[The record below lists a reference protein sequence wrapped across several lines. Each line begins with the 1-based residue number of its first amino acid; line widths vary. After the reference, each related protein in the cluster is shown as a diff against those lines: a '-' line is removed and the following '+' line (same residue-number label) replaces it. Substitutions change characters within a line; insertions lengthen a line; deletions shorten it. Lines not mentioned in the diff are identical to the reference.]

1 MKPEAGRAR
10 AEDIAAFLA
19 KFDDVEEAIDAIR
32 DFAQP
37 AVSAGLVDLPDIKPY
52 PMTAKLLSPAAAT
65 PPANKPGEPAASLP
79 LAKNSEKPAS
89 LPKDPANQSD
99 IAPAYSKHHIA
110 VADLA
115 KSYRVGRQTIPA
127 LDGVSLDIFAG
138 EFVAITGASGSGK
151 STLLQLIG
159 GLDKPSA
166 GQILIND
173 QPLSRLSDRQLSRF
187 RSREI
192 GFVFQSFYLQPFLT
206 LSANLEIPAMF
217 ARIKPKQRR
226 ARAQELAELV
236 GLADRMHHLPR
247 ELSGGQIQRA
257 AIARALFNRPNI
269 VLADEPTGN
278 LDSANSDRIIDL
290 FHQIRRELG
299 TTVVIVT
306 HNPDIAAA
314 ADREIRLKDG
324 RIADA

>member
-1 MKPEAGRAR
+1 MKPEVGKVR

-32 DFAQP
+32 GFAQP
-37 AVSAGLVDLPDIKPY
+37 AVSAGLVNLPP
-52 PMTAKLLSPAAAT
+52 TAKSNPVAKAIT
-65 PPANKPGEPAASLP
+65 PPSAAPERSGRC
-79 LAKNSEKPAS
+79 
-89 LPKDPANQSD
+89 
-99 IAPAYSKHHIA
+99 HIA
-110 VADLA
+110 VTDLA

-127 LDGVSLDIFAG
+127 LGGVSLDIFAG

-217 ARIKPKQRR
+217 ARVKPKQRR

-269 VLADEPTGN
+269 LLADEPTGN

-314 ADREIRLKDG
+314 ADREIHLKDG
-324 RIADA
+324 RITDA

>member
-1 MKPEAGRAR
+1 MKPEVGKVR

-32 DFAQP
+32 GFAQP
-37 AVSAGLVDLPDIKPY
+37 AVSAGLVDLPPAAKSDSAAKI
-52 PMTAKLLSPAAAT
+52 MTPPAAA
-65 PPANKPGEPAASLP
+65 
-79 LAKNSEKPAS
+79 
-89 LPKDPANQSD
+89 PKRSGRC
-99 IAPAYSKHHIA
+99 HIA
-110 VADLA
+110 VTDLA

-159 GLDKPSA
+159 GLDKPST

-226 ARAQELAELV
+226 ARAQELVELV

-269 VLADEPTGN
+269 LLADEPTGN

>member
-1 MKPEAGRAR
+1 MKPEVGKAR

-32 DFAQP
+32 NFAQP
-37 AVSAGLVDLPDIKPY
+37 AVSAGLVDLPP
-52 PMTAKLLSPAAAT
+52 TAKSDSATKVITPPAAA
-65 PPANKPGEPAASLP
+65 PERSGRC
-79 LAKNSEKPAS
+79 
-89 LPKDPANQSD
+89 
-99 IAPAYSKHHIA
+99 HIA
-110 VADLA
+110 VTDLA

-127 LDGVSLDIFAG
+127 LGGVSLDIFAG

-173 QPLSRLSDRQLSRF
+173 QPLSHLSDRQLSRF

-217 ARIKPKQRR
+217 ARVKPKQRR

-269 VLADEPTGN
+269 LLADEPTGN

>member
-1 MKPEAGRAR
+1 MKPEVGKAR

-32 DFAQP
+32 GFAQP
-37 AVSAGLVDLPDIKPY
+37 AVSAGLVGLPPAAKSNSATKV
-52 PMTAKLLSPAAAT
+52 MTPPAAA
-65 PPANKPGEPAASLP
+65 PES
-79 LAKNSEKPAS
+79 SS
-89 LPKDPANQSD
+89 RC
-99 IAPAYSKHHIA
+99 HIA
-110 VADLA
+110 VTDLA

-127 LDGVSLDIFAG
+127 LGGVSLDIFAG

-159 GLDKPSA
+159 GLDKPST

-217 ARIKPKQRR
+217 ARVKPKQRR

-269 VLADEPTGN
+269 LLADEPTGN

-299 TTVVIVT
+299 TTVVVVT

-314 ADREIRLKDG
+314 ADREIHLKDG
-324 RIADA
+324 RITDA

>member
-1 MKPEAGRAR
+1 MKPEVGKARAR

-32 DFAQP
+32 GFAQP
-37 AVSAGLVDLPDIKPY
+37 AVSAGLVDLPPAAKSNSATKV
-52 PMTAKLLSPAAAT
+52 MTPPAAA
-65 PPANKPGEPAASLP
+65 PERSGRC
-79 LAKNSEKPAS
+79 
-89 LPKDPANQSD
+89 
-99 IAPAYSKHHIA
+99 HIA
-110 VADLA
+110 VTDLA

-127 LDGVSLDIFAG
+127 LGGVSLDIFAG

-166 GQILIND
+166 GQILINN

-217 ARIKPKQRR
+217 ARVKPKQRR

-269 VLADEPTGN
+269 LLADEPTGN

-290 FHQIRRELG
+290 FHQIRHELG

>member
-1 MKPEAGRAR
+1 MKPEVGRAR
-10 AEDIAAFLA
+10 DEDIAAFLA

-32 DFAQP
+32 NFAQP
-37 AVSAGLVDLPDIKPY
+37 AVSAGLVDLP
-52 PMTAKLLSPAAAT
+52 PAAKSDSAAKVMT
-65 PPANKPGEPAASLP
+65 PSAA
-79 LAKNSEKPAS
+79 
-89 LPKDPANQSD
+89 
-99 IAPAYSKHHIA
+99 APECSGRCHIA
-110 VADLA
+110 VTDLA

-159 GLDKPSA
+159 GLDKPST

-217 ARIKPKQRR
+217 ARVKPKQRR

-269 VLADEPTGN
+269 LLADEPTGN

-324 RIADA
+324 RVTDA

>member
-1 MKPEAGRAR
+1 MKPEVGKVR

-32 DFAQP
+32 NFAQP
-37 AVSAGLVDLPDIKPY
+37 AVSAGLVDLPPAAKSDSAAKVMKP
-52 PMTAKLLSPAAAT
+52 PAAA
-65 PPANKPGEPAASLP
+65 PERSGRC
-79 LAKNSEKPAS
+79 
-89 LPKDPANQSD
+89 
-99 IAPAYSKHHIA
+99 HIA
-110 VADLA
+110 VTDLA

-127 LDGVSLDIFAG
+127 LGGVSLDIFAG

-159 GLDKPSA
+159 GLDKPST

-217 ARIKPKQRR
+217 ARVKPKQRR

-269 VLADEPTGN
+269 LLADEPTGN

>member
-1 MKPEAGRAR
+1 MKPEVGKVR

-19 KFDDVEEAIDAIR
+19 KFDDVEEAINAIR
-32 DFAQP
+32 NFAQP
-37 AVSAGLVDLPDIKPY
+37 AVSAGLVDLPPA
-52 PMTAKLLSPAAAT
+52 AKSDSAAKVTPPAAA
-65 PPANKPGEPAASLP
+65 
-79 LAKNSEKPAS
+79 SERS
-89 LPKDPANQSD
+89 GRC
-99 IAPAYSKHHIA
+99 HIA
-110 VADLA
+110 VTDLA

-159 GLDKPSA
+159 GLDKPST

-217 ARIKPKQRR
+217 ARVKPKQRR

-269 VLADEPTGN
+269 LLADEPTGN
-278 LDSANSDRIIDL
+278 LDNANSDRIIDL

-324 RIADA
+324 RVADA

>member
-1 MKPEAGRAR
+1 MKPEVGKVR

-32 DFAQP
+32 GFAQP
-37 AVSAGLVDLPDIKPY
+37 AVSAGLVDLPP
-52 PMTAKLLSPAAAT
+52 TAKSNSAAKVMTPSAAA
-65 PPANKPGEPAASLP
+65 PERSGRC
-79 LAKNSEKPAS
+79 
-89 LPKDPANQSD
+89 
-99 IAPAYSKHHIA
+99 HIA
-110 VADLA
+110 VTDLA

-127 LDGVSLDIFAG
+127 LGGVSLDIFAG

-217 ARIKPKQRR
+217 ARIKPKQRH

-269 VLADEPTGN
+269 LLADEPTGN

-290 FHQIRRELG
+290 FHQIRRDLG

>member
-1 MKPEAGRAR
+1 MKPEVGKVR

-32 DFAQP
+32 GFAQP
-37 AVSAGLVDLPDIKPY
+37 AVSAGLVDLP
-52 PMTAKLLSPAAAT
+52 PAAKSDSAAKVMTPSAT
-65 PPANKPGEPAASLP
+65 ALEHSNRC
-79 LAKNSEKPAS
+79 
-89 LPKDPANQSD
+89 
-99 IAPAYSKHHIA
+99 HIA
-110 VADLA
+110 VTDLA

-159 GLDKPSA
+159 GLDKPST

-217 ARIKPKQRR
+217 ARVKPKQRR

-269 VLADEPTGN
+269 LLADEPTGN

>member
-1 MKPEAGRAR
+1 MKPEVGKVR

-32 DFAQP
+32 NFAQP
-37 AVSAGLVDLPDIKPY
+37 AVSAGLVDLPPAAKSNSATKV
-52 PMTAKLLSPAAAT
+52 MTPPAAA
-65 PPANKPGEPAASLP
+65 PES
-79 LAKNSEKPAS
+79 SS
-89 LPKDPANQSD
+89 RC
-99 IAPAYSKHHIA
+99 HIA
-110 VADLA
+110 VTDLA

-127 LDGVSLDIFAG
+127 LGGVSLDIFAG

-159 GLDKPSA
+159 GLDKPST

-217 ARIKPKQRR
+217 ARVKPKQRR
-226 ARAQELAELV
+226 TRAQELAELV

-269 VLADEPTGN
+269 LLADEPTGN

>member
-1 MKPEAGRAR
+1 MR

-19 KFDDVEEAIDAIR
+19 KFDDVEEAINAIR
-32 DFAQP
+32 NFAQP
-37 AVSAGLVDLPDIKPY
+37 AVSAGLVDLPPA
-52 PMTAKLLSPAAAT
+52 AKSDSAAKVTPPAAA
-65 PPANKPGEPAASLP
+65 
-79 LAKNSEKPAS
+79 SERS
-89 LPKDPANQSD
+89 GRC
-99 IAPAYSKHHIA
+99 HIA
-110 VADLA
+110 VTDLA

-217 ARIKPKQRR
+217 ARVKPKQRR
-226 ARAQELAELV
+226 TRAQELAELV

-269 VLADEPTGN
+269 LLADEPTGN

>member
-1 MKPEAGRAR
+1 MKPEVGKVR

-32 DFAQP
+32 GFAQP
-37 AVSAGLVDLPDIKPY
+37 AVSAGLVDLPPAAKSDS
-52 PMTAKLLSPAAAT
+52 TAKVMKPPAAA
-65 PPANKPGEPAASLP
+65 PERSGRC
-79 LAKNSEKPAS
+79 
-89 LPKDPANQSD
+89 
-99 IAPAYSKHHIA
+99 HIA
-110 VADLA
+110 VTDLA

-127 LDGVSLDIFAG
+127 LGGVSLDIFAG

-159 GLDKPSA
+159 GLDKPST

-217 ARIKPKQRR
+217 ARVKPKQRR

-269 VLADEPTGN
+269 LLADEPTGN

>member
-1 MKPEAGRAR
+1 MKPEVGKVR

-32 DFAQP
+32 GFAQP
-37 AVSAGLVDLPDIKPY
+37 AVSAGLVDLPP
-52 PMTAKLLSPAAAT
+52 TAKSDPAAKVMTPPAAA
-65 PPANKPGEPAASLP
+65 PERSGRC
-79 LAKNSEKPAS
+79 
-89 LPKDPANQSD
+89 
-99 IAPAYSKHHIA
+99 HIT
-110 VADLA
+110 VTDLA
-115 KSYRVGRQTIPA
+115 KSYRVSRQTIPA

-159 GLDKPSA
+159 GLDKPST

-217 ARIKPKQRR
+217 ARVKPKQRR

-257 AIARALFNRPNI
+257 AIARALFNRPNTL
-269 VLADEPTGN
+269 LADEPTGN

-306 HNPDIAAA
+306 HNPDIASA

>member
-1 MKPEAGRAR
+1 MKPEVGKVR
-10 AEDIAAFLA
+10 AEDVAAFLA

-32 DFAQP
+32 SFAQP
-37 AVSAGLVDLPDIKPY
+37 AVSAGLVDLPPAAKSNPVAKV
-52 PMTAKLLSPAAAT
+52 MTPPAAA
-65 PPANKPGEPAASLP
+65 PERSGRC
-79 LAKNSEKPAS
+79 
-89 LPKDPANQSD
+89 
-99 IAPAYSKHHIA
+99 HIA
-110 VADLA
+110 VTDLT
-115 KSYRVGRQTIPA
+115 KSYRVSRQTIPA
-127 LDGVSLDIFAG
+127 LGGVSLDIFAG

-159 GLDKPSA
+159 GLDKPST

-217 ARIKPKQRR
+217 ARVKPKQRR

-269 VLADEPTGN
+269 LLADEPTGN

>member
-1 MKPEAGRAR
+1 MKPEVGKVR

-32 DFAQP
+32 GFAQP
-37 AVSAGLVDLPDIKPY
+37 AVSAGLVDLPP
-52 PMTAKLLSPAAAT
+52 TAKSNPVAKVMTPPAAA
-65 PPANKPGEPAASLP
+65 PERSGRC
-79 LAKNSEKPAS
+79 
-89 LPKDPANQSD
+89 
-99 IAPAYSKHHIA
+99 HIA
-110 VADLA
+110 VTDLA

-127 LDGVSLDIFAG
+127 LGGVSLDIFAG

-159 GLDKPSA
+159 GLDKPST

-217 ARIKPKQRR
+217 ARVKPKQRR

-269 VLADEPTGN
+269 LLADEPTGN

>member
-1 MKPEAGRAR
+1 MR

-32 DFAQP
+32 GFAQP
-37 AVSAGLVDLPDIKPY
+37 AVSAGLVDLPPAAKSNPVAKV
-52 PMTAKLLSPAAAT
+52 MTPPAAA
-65 PPANKPGEPAASLP
+65 PERSGRC
-79 LAKNSEKPAS
+79 
-89 LPKDPANQSD
+89 
-99 IAPAYSKHHIA
+99 HIA
-110 VADLA
+110 VTDLA

-159 GLDKPSA
+159 GLDKPST

-217 ARIKPKQRR
+217 ARVKPKQRR

-269 VLADEPTGN
+269 LLADEPTGN

>member
-1 MKPEAGRAR
+1 MKPEVGKAR

-32 DFAQP
+32 GFAQP
-37 AVSAGLVDLPDIKPY
+37 AVSAGLVDLPP
-52 PMTAKLLSPAAAT
+52 TAKSNSAAKVMTPSAAA
-65 PPANKPGEPAASLP
+65 PERSGRC
-79 LAKNSEKPAS
+79 
-89 LPKDPANQSD
+89 
-99 IAPAYSKHHIA
+99 HIT
-110 VADLA
+110 VTDLA

-217 ARIKPKQRR
+217 ARVKPKQRR

-269 VLADEPTGN
+269 LLADEPTGN

>member
-1 MKPEAGRAR
+1 MR

-32 DFAQP
+32 NFAQP
-37 AVSAGLVDLPDIKPY
+37 AVSAGLVDLP
-52 PMTAKLLSPAAAT
+52 PAAKSNSAAKVMT
-65 PPANKPGEPAASLP
+65 PSAA
-79 LAKNSEKPAS
+79 
-89 LPKDPANQSD
+89 
-99 IAPAYSKHHIA
+99 APERSGRCHIA
-110 VADLA
+110 VTDLA

-127 LDGVSLDIFAG
+127 LGGVSLDIFAG

-159 GLDKPSA
+159 GLDKPST

-217 ARIKPKQRR
+217 ARVKPKQRR

-257 AIARALFNRPNI
+257 AIDRALFDRPNML
-269 VLADEPTGN
+269 LADEPTGN

-314 ADREIRLKDG
+314 ADREIHLKDG
-324 RIADA
+324 RITDA

>member
-1 MKPEAGRAR
+1 MKPEVGKAR
-10 AEDIAAFLA
+10 TEDIAAFLA

-32 DFAQP
+32 GFAQP
-37 AVSAGLVDLPDIKPY
+37 AVSAGLVDLPP
-52 PMTAKLLSPAAAT
+52 TAKSNSAAKVMTPSAAA
-65 PPANKPGEPAASLP
+65 PERSGRC
-79 LAKNSEKPAS
+79 
-89 LPKDPANQSD
+89 
-99 IAPAYSKHHIA
+99 HIT
-110 VADLA
+110 VTDLA

-159 GLDKPSA
+159 GLDKPST

-217 ARIKPKQRR
+217 ACVKPKQRR

-269 VLADEPTGN
+269 LLADEPTGN

>member
-1 MKPEAGRAR
+1 MKPEVGRVR
-10 AEDIAAFLA
+10 DEDVAAFLA

-32 DFAQP
+32 GFAQP
-37 AVSAGLVDLPDIKPY
+37 AVSAGLVDLP
-52 PMTAKLLSPAAAT
+52 PAAKSDSAAKVMT
-65 PPANKPGEPAASLP
+65 PSAA
-79 LAKNSEKPAS
+79 
-89 LPKDPANQSD
+89 
-99 IAPAYSKHHIA
+99 APERSSRCHIA
-110 VADLA
+110 VTDLA

-173 QPLSRLSDRQLSRF
+173 QPLSRLSDRQLSQF

-217 ARIKPKQRR
+217 ARVKPKQRR

-269 VLADEPTGN
+269 LLADEPTGN

>member
-1 MKPEAGRAR
+1 MKPEVGKAR
-10 AEDIAAFLA
+10 DEDVAAFLA

-32 DFAQP
+32 GFAQP
-37 AVSAGLVDLPDIKPY
+37 AVSAGLVDLTP
-52 PMTAKLLSPAAAT
+52 TAKSSPTTKAMTPAAA
-65 PPANKPGEPAASLP
+65 
-79 LAKNSEKPAS
+79 
-89 LPKDPANQSD
+89 
-99 IAPAYSKHHIA
+99 APERSGRCHIT
-110 VADLA
+110 VTDLA

-127 LDGVSLDIFAG
+127 LGGVSLDIFAG

-159 GLDKPSA
+159 GLDKPST

-217 ARIKPKQRR
+217 ARVKPKQRR

-269 VLADEPTGN
+269 LLADEPTGN

>member
-1 MKPEAGRAR
+1 MKPEVGKVR

-32 DFAQP
+32 NFAQP
-37 AVSAGLVDLPDIKPY
+37 AVSAGLVNLPPA
-52 PMTAKLLSPAAAT
+52 AKSSPAAKAT
-65 PPANKPGEPAASLP
+65 TLPAA
-79 LAKNSEKPAS
+79 
-89 LPKDPANQSD
+89 
-99 IAPAYSKHHIA
+99 APEHSSRCHIA
-110 VADLA
+110 VTDLT

-127 LDGVSLDIFAG
+127 LGGVSLDIFAG

-159 GLDKPSA
+159 GLDKPST

-217 ARIKPKQRR
+217 ARVKPKQRR

-257 AIARALFNRPNI
+257 AIARALFNRSNI
-269 VLADEPTGN
+269 LLADEPTGN

-324 RIADA
+324 RITDA

>member
-1 MKPEAGRAR
+1 MKPEVGKVRS
-10 AEDIAAFLA
+10 EDIAAFLA

-32 DFAQP
+32 GFAQP
-37 AVSAGLVDLPDIKPY
+37 AVSAGLVDLP
-52 PMTAKLLSPAAAT
+52 PAAKSDSAAKVMT
-65 PPANKPGEPAASLP
+65 PSAA
-79 LAKNSEKPAS
+79 
-89 LPKDPANQSD
+89 
-99 IAPAYSKHHIA
+99 APERSGRCHIA
-110 VADLA
+110 VTDLA

-127 LDGVSLDIFAG
+127 LGGVSLDIFAG

-166 GQILIND
+166 GQILINN

-217 ARIKPKQRR
+217 ARVKPKQRR
-226 ARAQELAELV
+226 VRAQELAELV

-269 VLADEPTGN
+269 LLADEPTGN

>member
-1 MKPEAGRAR
+1 MKPEGGKAR

-32 DFAQP
+32 NFAQP
-37 AVSAGLVDLPDIKPY
+37 AVSAGLVDLPPAAKSNPVAKV
-52 PMTAKLLSPAAAT
+52 MTPPAAA
-65 PPANKPGEPAASLP
+65 PEHSGRC
-79 LAKNSEKPAS
+79 
-89 LPKDPANQSD
+89 
-99 IAPAYSKHHIA
+99 HIA
-110 VADLA
+110 VTDLA

-127 LDGVSLDIFAG
+127 LGGVSLDIFAG

-159 GLDKPSA
+159 GLDKPST

-217 ARIKPKQRR
+217 ARVKPKQRR

-269 VLADEPTGN
+269 LLADEPTGN

-324 RIADA
+324 RITDA

>member
-1 MKPEAGRAR
+1 MKPEVGKVR

-32 DFAQP
+32 GFAQP
-37 AVSAGLVDLPDIKPY
+37 AVSAGLVDLPP
-52 PMTAKLLSPAAAT
+52 TAKSNSAAKVMTPPAAA
-65 PPANKPGEPAASLP
+65 PES
-79 LAKNSEKPAS
+79 SS
-89 LPKDPANQSD
+89 RC
-99 IAPAYSKHHIA
+99 HIA
-110 VADLA
+110 VTDLA

-127 LDGVSLDIFAG
+127 LGGVSLDIFAG

-217 ARIKPKQRR
+217 ARVKPKQRR

-269 VLADEPTGN
+269 LLADEPTGN

>member
-1 MKPEAGRAR
+1 MR

-32 DFAQP
+32 GFAQP
-37 AVSAGLVDLPDIKPY
+37 AVSAGLVDLPPAAKSDSAAKI
-52 PMTAKLLSPAAAT
+52 MTPPAAA
-65 PPANKPGEPAASLP
+65 
-79 LAKNSEKPAS
+79 
-89 LPKDPANQSD
+89 PKRSGRC
-99 IAPAYSKHHIA
+99 HIA
-110 VADLA
+110 VTDLA

-127 LDGVSLDIFAG
+127 LGGVSLDIFAG

-159 GLDKPSA
+159 GLDKPST

-217 ARIKPKQRR
+217 ARVKPKQRR

-269 VLADEPTGN
+269 LLADEPTGN

-314 ADREIRLKDG
+314 ADREICLKDG

>member
-1 MKPEAGRAR
+1 MR

-32 DFAQP
+32 GFAQP
-37 AVSAGLVDLPDIKPY
+37 AVSASLVDLPP
-52 PMTAKLLSPAAAT
+52 TAKPDPAAKVMKPPAAA
-65 PPANKPGEPAASLP
+65 PERSGRC
-79 LAKNSEKPAS
+79 
-89 LPKDPANQSD
+89 
-99 IAPAYSKHHIA
+99 HIA
-110 VADLA
+110 VTNLA

-217 ARIKPKQRR
+217 ARVKPKQRR

-269 VLADEPTGN
+269 LLADEPTGN

-290 FHQIRRELG
+290 FHQIRRELD

>member
-1 MKPEAGRAR
+1 MR

-32 DFAQP
+32 NFAQP
-37 AVSAGLVDLPDIKPY
+37 AVSAGLVDLPPAAKSDS
-52 PMTAKLLSPAAAT
+52 TAKVMKPPAAA
-65 PPANKPGEPAASLP
+65 PEHSGRC
-79 LAKNSEKPAS
+79 
-89 LPKDPANQSD
+89 
-99 IAPAYSKHHIA
+99 HIT
-110 VADLA
+110 VTDLA

-159 GLDKPSA
+159 GLDKPST

-217 ARIKPKQRR
+217 ARVKPKQRR
-226 ARAQELAELV
+226 ARAQEIAELV

-269 VLADEPTGN
+269 LLADEPTGN

>member
-1 MKPEAGRAR
+1 MKPEVGKVR

-32 DFAQP
+32 GFAQP
-37 AVSAGLVDLPDIKPY
+37 AVSAGLVDLPPAAKSNSATKV
-52 PMTAKLLSPAAAT
+52 MTPPAAA
-65 PPANKPGEPAASLP
+65 PES
-79 LAKNSEKPAS
+79 SS
-89 LPKDPANQSD
+89 RC
-99 IAPAYSKHHIA
+99 HIA
-110 VADLA
+110 VTDLA

-127 LDGVSLDIFAG
+127 LGGVSLDIFAG

-159 GLDKPSA
+159 GLDKPST

-217 ARIKPKQRR
+217 ARVKPKQRR

-269 VLADEPTGN
+269 LLADEPTGN

-324 RIADA
+324 RVTDA

>member
-1 MKPEAGRAR
+1 MKPEVGKVR

-32 DFAQP
+32 GFAQP
-37 AVSAGLVDLPDIKPY
+37 AVSAGLVDLPP
-52 PMTAKLLSPAAAT
+52 TAKPDPATKTTT
-65 PPANKPGEPAASLP
+65 PPTAAPERSGRC
-79 LAKNSEKPAS
+79 
-89 LPKDPANQSD
+89 
-99 IAPAYSKHHIA
+99 HIA
-110 VADLA
+110 VTDLA

-127 LDGVSLDIFAG
+127 LGGVSLDIFAG

-159 GLDKPSA
+159 GLDKPST

-269 VLADEPTGN
+269 LLADEPTGN

>member
-1 MKPEAGRAR
+1 MKPEVGKAR
-10 AEDIAAFLA
+10 DEDVAAFLA

-32 DFAQP
+32 GFAQP
-37 AVSAGLVDLPDIKPY
+37 AVSAGLVDLTP
-52 PMTAKLLSPAAAT
+52 TAKSSPTTKAMTPAAA
-65 PPANKPGEPAASLP
+65 
-79 LAKNSEKPAS
+79 
-89 LPKDPANQSD
+89 
-99 IAPAYSKHHIA
+99 APERSGRCHIT
-110 VADLA
+110 VTDLA

-127 LDGVSLDIFAG
+127 LGGVSLDIFAG

-159 GLDKPSA
+159 GLDKPST
-166 GQILIND
+166 GQILVND
-173 QPLSRLSDRQLSRF
+173 QQLSRLSGRQLSRF

-217 ARIKPKQRR
+217 ARVKPKQRR

-269 VLADEPTGN
+269 LLADEPTGN

-324 RIADA
+324 RITDA

>member
-1 MKPEAGRAR
+1 MKPKVGKVR

-32 DFAQP
+32 GFAQP
-37 AVSAGLVDLPDIKPY
+37 AVSAGLVDLPP
-52 PMTAKLLSPAAAT
+52 TAKSNSAAKVMTPPAAA
-65 PPANKPGEPAASLP
+65 PERSGRC
-79 LAKNSEKPAS
+79 
-89 LPKDPANQSD
+89 
-99 IAPAYSKHHIA
+99 HIA
-110 VADLA
+110 VTDLA

-159 GLDKPSA
+159 GLDKPST

-236 GLADRMHHLPR
+236 GLENRMRHLPR

-269 VLADEPTGN
+269 LLADEPTGN

-324 RIADA
+324 RITDA